1 MVSFLWCFKLIN
13 QYFVII
19 FVIVQFLNYT
29 FLEILAI
36 GKGAKAAMRVKL
48 LQGLETGQ
56 TARHEDIIRA

>member
-13 QYFVII
+13 QYFVI
-19 FVIVQFLNYT
+19 VQFLNHT